1 MAKVIYKLVDNI
13 STDIIYSGVCKSNP
27 LDPLKTNCA
36 FTNIV
41 KLNDIL
47 LNKIP
52 NQQIPIVCGINF
64 GCGKFLQAAVNA
76 LADHLPEL
84 YIISNSVDSVFLT
97 NSGTFKTHLI
107 QCPTMNLDK
116 VDIND
121 DLDIQTF
128 KVINK
133 TKNIEYPIKP

>member
-1 MAKVIYKLVDNI
+1 MAKVIYKLGDNI

-36 FTNIV
+36 FTNNL

-52 NQQIPIVCGINF
+52 NEPITIVCGINF

-84 YIISNSVDSVFLT
+84 YIISKSVDNTFLV
-97 NSGTFKTHLI
+97 NSGIFQTHLV
-107 QCPTMNLDK
+107 QCPTLNLNE

-121 DLDIQTF
+121 ELEIQKF
-128 KVINK
+128 QVINK
-133 TKNIEYPIKP
+133 TKNKVYPRV